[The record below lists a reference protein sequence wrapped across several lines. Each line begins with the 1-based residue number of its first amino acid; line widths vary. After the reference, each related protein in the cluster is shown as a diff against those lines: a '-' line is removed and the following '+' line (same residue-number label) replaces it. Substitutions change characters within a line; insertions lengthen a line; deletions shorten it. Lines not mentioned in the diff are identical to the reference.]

1 MKSSTYNLC
10 KILMHNGLT
19 VGLQDKLDTF
29 YGVGRLSVDE
39 YTELTAELAGGA
51 AE

>member
-10 KILMHNGLT
+10 KILMRNGLT
-19 VGLQDKLDTF
+19 AGLQEKLDTF
-29 YGVGRLSVDE
+29 YAVDRLNVDE
-39 YTELTAELAGGA
+39 YTELTADLAGV